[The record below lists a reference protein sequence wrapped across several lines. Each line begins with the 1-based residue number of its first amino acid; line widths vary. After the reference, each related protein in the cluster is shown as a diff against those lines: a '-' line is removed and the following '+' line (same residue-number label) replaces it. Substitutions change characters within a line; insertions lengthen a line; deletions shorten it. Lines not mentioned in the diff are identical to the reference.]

1 MPRNPNTDE
10 STLSEFKYFLREA
23 FGDYSMLIS
32 VKAAHHS
39 WLTFEC
45 TIPTWSV
52 SLFKGLI
59 TKNVFFFKSEGVL
72 RISIGD
78 DTIYSEVC

>member
-1 MPRNPNTDE
+1 MPWNPNTDE
-10 STLSEFKYFLREA
+10 STLLEFSHFLREA

-32 VKAAHHS
+32 VRTAHQS
-39 WLTFEC
+39 WLKFEC
-45 TIPTWSV
+45 TIPIWSV

-59 TKNVFFFKSEGVL
+59 TKKFFFFKSEGVL